1 MALRKRGFPQERGG
15 SKPGRNYDL
24 FLIINKV
31 YFASY
36 ADDNTIYVI
45 INGVKEVIKSLKK
58 TSDELF

>member
-1 MALRKRGFPQERGG
+1 MALRKRGFTQKRGG

-36 ADDNTIYVI
+36 ADDNTPYVI
-45 INGVKEVIKSLKK
+45 INGVKEVI
-58 TSDELF
+58 